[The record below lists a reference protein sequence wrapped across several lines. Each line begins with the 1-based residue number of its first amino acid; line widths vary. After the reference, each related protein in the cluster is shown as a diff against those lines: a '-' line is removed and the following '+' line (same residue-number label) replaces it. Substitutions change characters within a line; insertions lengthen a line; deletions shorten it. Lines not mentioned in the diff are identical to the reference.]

1 MNHTKRVER
10 HVIVDILAGACGTCG
25 AAAVLQRSW
34 MASILAGVILL
45 ALLLL
50 ERETIEEEE
59 TPTKEDKVKLPD
71 ALVASLKKIA
81 AQPLLE
87 YTFTNQED
95 RSVYDAGALDGSTTL
110 AQYVLEQIQETP
122 NA

>member
-1 MNHTKRVER
+1 MSRSPFSWSPLSLLVL
-10 HVIVDILAGACGTCG
+10 IG
-25 AAAVLQRSW
+25 AALW
-34 MASILAGVILL
+34 
-45 ALLLL
+45 LL
-50 ERETIEEEE
+50 EKETIEEEDA
-59 TPTKEDKVKLPD
+59 PQEDKVKLPD

-110 AQYVLEQIQETP
+110 AQYVLEQIQEGP

>member
-1 MNHTKRVER
+1 M
-10 HVIVDILAGACGTCG
+10 
-25 AAAVLQRSW
+25 AAVLVVLVG
-34 MASILAGVILL
+34 A
-45 ALLLL
+45 ALWQL
-50 ERETIEEEE
+50 EKETIEEEE
-59 TPTKEDKVKLPD
+59 TPTKEEKVKLPD

-110 AQYVLEQIQETP
+110 AQYVLEQIQEEP
-122 NA
+122 SNA